1 MNKVDLLC
9 SIDEIV
15 MDVNEGLNILRS
27 EDQDLYAVD
36 DKLIM
41 ILGKLCVIV
50 DMVLNDKS

>member
-15 MDVNEGLNILRS
+15 MGVNEGLNILRS
-27 EDQDLYAVD
+27 EDQDLYAVY

>member
-41 ILGKLCVIV
+41 ILGKLCVIG
-50 DMVLNDKS
+50 DMALNDKS

>member
-1 MNKVDLLC
+1 MNKVDLIC

-15 MDVNEGLNILRS
+15 VDVNEGLNILRS

-41 ILGKLCVIV
+41 ILGKLCVIG